1 MGWISHLCLMNMKRR
16 KTRTFLTILGVVI
29 GVISVVTLLAVG
41 IGVRQEM
48 INSMVDSES
57 ICRIQVTGATG
68 GKHKDRM
75 IMDQTVKTFQELEY
89 VSSVYPTY
97 EMYVTITNG
106 KYSYDGAITG
116 IPQSELAKLKYTKT
130 SKQTT
135 SSVKPVLIME
145 NKVTSL
151 FYNPET
157 EQTYDVTEKKKAE
170 TWIGKKVDLS
180 FWDSQEMTPVKIEV
194 GAVIDSGEDTYNR
207 DSQSIYCDLDVLKS
221 FLGRVSSGGTLPGQP
236 LDANGNP
243 YKDFVYSGAVVTVD
257 NIDHVDSIVKKL
269 QDMGYTTENE
279 KEYLDTI
286 QKYLKMVQLLLGGIG
301 AIALIVAV
309 IGISNTMTT
318 SVFDRINEIGVLKVL
333 GCDPDE
339 LQLLFL
345 TEAGIIGA
353 AGGIIGVLLS
363 YGFKGIVDKIAIKMF
378 DLAKGTQIA
387 IIPWELAAGAVVGA
401 ILLAICAGYF
411 PARFASKLQPL
422 DAVRNR

>member
-1 MGWISHLCLMNMKRR
+1 MDQSFMFDEYEKT

-48 INSMVDSES
+48 INTMVDSES

-135 SSVKPVLIME
+135 SSVKPVLIMG

-157 EQTYDVTEKKKAE
+157 EQTYDVTEKKKQRHGSEKSGSILLGLAGDG
-170 TWIGKKVDLS
+170 I
-180 FWDSQEMTPVKIEV
+180 
-194 GAVIDSGEDTYNR
+194 GEDR
-207 DSQSIYCDLDVLKS
+207 S
-221 FLGRVSSGGTLPGQP
+221 RSG
-236 LDANGNP
+236 
-243 YKDFVYSGAVVTVD
+243 Y
-257 NIDHVDSIVKKL
+257 
-269 QDMGYTTENE
+269 
-279 KEYLDTI
+279 
-286 QKYLKMVQLLLGGIG
+286 
-301 AIALIVAV
+301 
-309 IGISNTMTT
+309 
-318 SVFDRINEIGVLKVL
+318 
-333 GCDPDE
+333 
-339 LQLLFL
+339 
-345 TEAGIIGA
+345 
-353 AGGIIGVLLS
+353 
-363 YGFKGIVDKIAIKMF
+363 
-378 DLAKGTQIA
+378 
-387 IIPWELAAGAVVGA
+387 
-401 ILLAICAGYF
+401 
-411 PARFASKLQPL
+411 
-422 DAVRNR
+422 

>member
-48 INSMVDSES
+48 INTMVDSES

-75 IMDQTVKTFQELEY
+75 IQDQTVKAFQELDDVE
-89 VSSVYPTY
+89 SVYPFY
-97 EMYVTITNG
+97 ELYVTLTNG
-106 KYSYDGAITG
+106 KYSYDGVITG
-116 IPQSELAKLKYTKT
+116 IPQSELAKKDYTKT
-130 SKQTT
+130 SRRTT
-135 SSVKPVLIME
+135 SNVKPVLVMGD
-145 NKVTSL
+145 KTAAL
-151 FYNPET
+151 FYNPDT
-157 EQTYDVTEKKKAE
+157 DQTYDTAEKKKTE
-170 TWIGKKVDLS
+170 SWIGRKMELS
-180 FWDSQEMTPVKIEV
+180 FWNSQDTVPVKLEV

-207 DSQSIYCDLDVLKS
+207 DSQSVYCDLDVLKS
-221 FLGRVSSGGTLPGQP
+221 FLSRMSGGGTLYGQP

-243 YKDFVYSGAVVTVD
+243 YKDFIYSGAVVTID
-257 NIDHVDSIVKKL
+257 DIDHVDAAVKKL

-286 QKYLKMVQLLLGGIG
+286 QKYLKMIQLLLGGIG
-301 AIALIVAV
+301 AIALVVAV

-387 IIPWELAAGAVVGA
+387 IIPWELAVGAVVGA

>member
-1 MGWISHLCLMNMKRR
+1 MGWISHLCLMNINRR

-48 INSMVDSES
+48 INTMIDSES
-57 ICRIQVTGATG
+57 ICQIRVTGATG

-75 IMDQTVKTFQELEY
+75 IQDQTVKAFQELDDVE
-89 VSSVYPTY
+89 SVYPFY
-97 EMYVTITNG
+97 ELYVTLTNG
-106 KYSYDGAITG
+106 KYSYDGVITG
-116 IPQSELAKLKYTKT
+116 IPQSELAKKDYTKT
-130 SKQTT
+130 SRRTT
-135 SSVKPVLIME
+135 SNVKPVLVMGD
-145 NKVTSL
+145 KTASL
-151 FYNPET
+151 FYNPDT
-157 EQTYDVTEKKKAE
+157 DQTYDVTEKKKAE
-170 TWIGKKVDLS
+170 SWIGKKMDLS
-180 FWDSQEMTPVKIEV
+180 FWDLQDSTSVRLEV
-194 GAVIDSGEDTYNR
+194 GAVIDNGEDTYNR
-207 DSQSIYCDLDVLKS
+207 DSQSVYCDLDVLKS
-221 FLGRVSSGGTLPGQP
+221 FLSRLSGGGTVYGQS

-243 YKDFVYSGAVVTVD
+243 YKDFIYSGAVVTVD
-257 NIDHVDSIVKKL
+257 DIDHVDAVVKKL

-286 QKYLKMVQLLLGGIG
+286 QKYLKMIQFLLGGIG
-301 AIALIVAV
+301 AIALVVAV

-318 SVFDRINEIGVLKVL
+318 SVFDRINEIGILKVL

-339 LQLLFL
+339 LQILFL

-353 AGGIIGVLLS
+353 AGGVAGVLLS
-363 YGFKGIVDKIAIKMF
+363 YGFKGIVDKIAVKMF
-378 DLAKGTQIA
+378 DLAKETQIA
-387 IIPWELAAGAVVGA
+387 VIPWKLAVGAVIGA

>member
-1 MGWISHLCLMNMKRR
+1 M
-16 KTRTFLTILGVVI
+16 
-29 GVISVVTLLAVG
+29 
-41 IGVRQEM
+41 
-48 INSMVDSES
+48 
-57 ICRIQVTGATG
+57 
-68 GKHKDRM
+68 
-75 IMDQTVKTFQELEY
+75 
-89 VSSVYPTY
+89 
-97 EMYVTITNG
+97 
-106 KYSYDGAITG
+106 
-116 IPQSELAKLKYTKT
+116 
-130 SKQTT
+130 
-135 SSVKPVLIME
+135 
-145 NKVTSL
+145 
-151 FYNPET
+151 
-157 EQTYDVTEKKKAE
+157 
-170 TWIGKKVDLS
+170 
-180 FWDSQEMTPVKIEV
+180 
-194 GAVIDSGEDTYNR
+194 
-207 DSQSIYCDLDVLKS
+207 
-221 FLGRVSSGGTLPGQP
+221 PGQP

-243 YKDFVYSGAVVTVD
+243 YKNFVYSGAVVTVD
-257 NIDHVDSIVKKL
+257 NIDHVDSTVKKL

-363 YGFKGIVDKIAIKMF
+363 YVFKGIVDKIAIKMF

-387 IIPWELAAGAVVGA
+387 IIPWELAVGAVVGA

>member
-48 INSMVDSES
+48 INTMIDSES
-57 ICRIQVTGATG
+57 ICQIRVTGATG

-75 IMDQTVKTFQELEY
+75 ILDQTVKAFQELDD
-89 VSSVYPTY
+89 VDSVYPFY
-97 EMYVTITNG
+97 ELYVTLTNG
-106 KYSYDGAITG
+106 KYSYDGVITG
-116 IPQSELAKLKYTKT
+116 IPQSELTKKNYTKT
-130 SKQTT
+130 SRRTT
-135 SSVKPVLIME
+135 SNVKPVLVMGD
-145 NKVTSL
+145 KTASL
-151 FYNPET
+151 FYNPDT
-157 EQTYDVTEKKKAE
+157 DQTYDTAEKKKAE
-170 TWIGKKVDLS
+170 SWIGKKMDLS
-180 FWDSQEMTPVKIEV
+180 FWDSQDSTSVRLEV

-207 DSQSIYCDLDVLKS
+207 DSQSVYCDLDVLKS
-221 FLGRVSSGGTLPGQP
+221 FLGRLPGGGTVYGQP

-257 NIDHVDSIVKKL
+257 NIDHVDSTVKKL

-339 LQLLFL
+339 LQILFL

-353 AGGIIGVLLS
+353 AGGVAGVLLS
-363 YGFKGIVDKIAIKMF
+363 YGFKGIVDKIAVKMF
-378 DLAKGTQIA
+378 DLAKRTQIA
-387 IIPWELAAGAVVGA
+387 MIPWELAAGAVVGA

>member
-48 INSMVDSES
+48 INTMVDCES

-68 GKHKDRM
+68 GKHKAPM
-75 IMDQTVKTFQELEY
+75 IQDQTVKAFQELDDVE
-89 VSSVYPTY
+89 SVYRFY
-97 EMYVTITNG
+97 ELYVTLTNG
-106 KYSYDGAITG
+106 KYSYDGVITG
-116 IPQSELAKLKYTKT
+116 IPQSELAKKDYTKT
-130 SKQTT
+130 SRRTT
-135 SSVKPVLIME
+135 SNVKPVLVMGD
-145 NKVTSL
+145 KTAAL
-151 FYNPET
+151 FYNPDT
-157 EQTYDVTEKKKAE
+157 DHTYDTAEKKKTE
-170 TWIGKKVDLS
+170 SWIGRKMELS
-180 FWDSQEMTPVKIEV
+180 FWNSQDTVPVKLEV

-207 DSQSIYCDLDVLKS
+207 DSQSVYCDLDVLKS
-221 FLGRVSSGGTLPGQP
+221 FLSRMSGGGTLYGQP
-236 LDANGNP
+236 LDAIGNP
-243 YKDFVYSGAVVTVD
+243 YKDFIYSGAVVTID
-257 NIDHVDSIVKKL
+257 DIDHVDAAVKKL

-286 QKYLKMVQLLLGGIG
+286 QKYLKMIQLLLGGIG
-301 AIALIVAV
+301 AIALVVAV
-309 IGISNTMTT
+309 IGICNTMTT
-318 SVFDRINEIGVLKVL
+318 SVFDRINEFGVLKGR

-339 LQLLFL
+339 LELLFL

-387 IIPWELAAGAVVGA
+387 IIPWELAAGAVAGA